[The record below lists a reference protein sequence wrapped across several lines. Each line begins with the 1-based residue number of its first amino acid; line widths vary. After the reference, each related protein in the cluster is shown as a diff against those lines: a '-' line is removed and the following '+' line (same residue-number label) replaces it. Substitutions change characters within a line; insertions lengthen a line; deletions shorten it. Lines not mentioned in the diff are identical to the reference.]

1 MSFKGFENHGYLMVF
16 LEGLLVT
23 FLWSTS
29 YILIK
34 KGLQELP
41 PLTFAAYRYML
52 SSIILITATFFR
64 KGRIN
69 LKVKRGLPKL
79 FLLGLFGYSV
89 AQGLQF
95 LGLSYLPAV
104 TVTFLLNFTPVIV
117 LVFGMVFLKESP
129 ALLQVIGM
137 IVALFGAY
145 FYFAAPL
152 SGTEF
157 FGIIVTIVSGT
168 GWAAYMVLSRH
179 FLKGDRFEAL
189 TLTALSMFFGAVVL
203 MISALLIEG
212 PRGLSLYEGGIILW
226 LSLVNTSLA
235 FMLWNRAL
243 KRVKAFELSVL
254 QNTML
259 IQIGILAWIF
269 LGEALTALEILAMAI
284 VFVGVIIVQIAK
296 SKTSSARE

>member
-1 MSFKGFENHGYLMVF
+1 MKFKGFEDHDYLTA
-16 LEGLLVT
+16 LLQGLFVT

-41 PLTFAAYRYML
+41 PLTFAAYRYMI
-52 SSIILITATFFR
+52 SSIFLLAAAFFR

-69 LKVKRGLPKL
+69 LKVKKGLPKL

-104 TVTFLLNFTPVIV
+104 TVTFLLNFTPGIV
-117 LVFGMVFLKESP
+117 LIFGIVFLKESP
-129 ALLQVIGM
+129 ALLQLIGM

-157 FGIIVTIVSGT
+157 FGIIVTLISGT

-179 FLKGDRFEAL
+179 FLKEDGFGSL
-189 TLTALSMFFGAVVL
+189 NLTALSMFFGAVVL

-235 FMLWNRAL
+235 FMLWNHAL
-243 KRVKAFELSVL
+243 KRVKAFELSIL

-269 LGEALTALEILAMAI
+269 LDEAITALKITAMAI

-296 SKTSSARE
+296 SKTSSTRE